1 MDEPARAVG
10 LGGILRCAGMQ
21 GLHPEKGVNA
31 HPGLVNVSLQRW
43 LEDGTLAPPGSP
55 GEM

>member
-21 GLHPEKGVNA
+21 GLHPEEGVNA